1 MAATER
7 SPWGRTNERGRRIV
21 FAAIVAT
28 LLSAPLAAQAVT
40 ANSAE
45 RSAVPTDR
53 SYVEIECGG
62 YDEDGNLIHEA
73 ATRIERA
80 PVDIHGVPDI
90 PAICGGYTEDGTFVG
105 DE

>member
-1 MAATER
+1 MMDTDRPA
-7 SPWGRTNERGRRIV
+7 WGRTHERGRRIV

-40 ANSAE
+40 SSSD
-45 RSAVPTDR
+45 RSAVPTDQP
-53 SYVEIECGG
+53 YIEIECGG
-62 YDEDGNLIHEA
+62 YDEDGDLVHEE

-80 PVDIHGVPDI
+80 PVDAHGVPDI
-90 PAICGGYTEDGTFVG
+90 PAICGGYTEDGDFVG